1 MEQPNN
7 RKAFEESKDDTI
19 NAFYIADYFHIEHF
33 LKEEKYLA
41 LKHLTRTRLQ
51 LIEQLTRPKQH
62 FISQRSSQRPSGLYP
77 KIRKR
82 MFQRS

>member
-51 LIEQLTRPKQH
+51 LIEQLTRLKQH
-62 FISQRSSQRPSGLYP
+62 FIEDIY
-77 KIRKR
+77 
-82 MFQRS
+82 